1 MQSEAIQA
9 LTARYD
15 LREDRVALDCKI
27 HTGDVETLY
36 FTQRLSCAIVAA
48 LVEKIQSDPGRSM
61 INDFLQDEAVSQKP
75 PSDAVE
81 IGNGVQSS
89 WLVTH
94 MHLQDIVSGTRVIF
108 AHDEERGA
116 HLECDEALLRNIIDI
131 FHKAFG
137 LADWPRNVFPSWVSP
152 AKLST
157 STHLLTN

>member
-1 MQSEAIQA
+1 MQSEAIQT

-48 LVEKIQSDPGRSM
+48 LVEKVQSDPGRPM

-75 PSDAVE
+75 PCDAVK
-81 IGNGVQSS
+81 IGDGVRSS

-152 AKLST
+152 TKQSASAQVLA
-157 STHLLTN
+157 N

>member
-1 MQSEAIQA
+1 MKSEAIQT

-36 FTQRLSCAIVAA
+36 FTQRLSHAIVAA

-75 PSDAVE
+75 PSEAVK
-81 IGNGVQSS
+81 IGDGVKSS

-94 MHLQDIVSGTRVIF
+94 MHLQDIDAGTRVIF
-108 AHDEERGA
+108 AHEEERGA

-131 FHKAFG
+131 FYKAFG
-137 LADWPRNVFPSWVSP
+137 LANWPRNVFPSWVVP
-152 AKLST
+152 ANQSAR
-157 STHLLTN
+157 THLLTN